1 MPAVQAFQVVSDFRF
16 EVGSALLGTRALQGQ
31 VDKLSDSADDA
42 LFSFKRLGFGLAASF
57 GLGTSGFLGLLS
69 QAVRTSEKFKI
80 TQLSFSNLI
89 SSNLEFLSGSV
100 DTFNDRLRVSEQ
112 ILINIS
118 KQSRKFG
125 LPEQQLV
132 DFTKLVSAQLIPKG
146 LAGANFQTA
155 TNISRNLLKAAPT
168 LGVTPSLVQGQLLR
182 IIEGQATRGDTLFRR
197 LLGETQ
203 AFAPFR
209 EGGRGGVKRFN
220 ALEAAKRVDVLDRAL
235 RQFASD
241 MDVLKGITE
250 TTGRQLQIMQDIFL
264 GITGILRPLG
274 DVISAPLVDI
284 LKKVNKI
291 LNTEGR
297 QIFNNISLIIGPLID
312 DFKSVAVTLLQLRNA
327 ARDLQATQKTLGI
340 IGIGIIITQIF
351 GFIRILK
358 FLGISVGF
366 LLTPLAL
373 LSRVLP
379 FIGTALLFIGR
390 AALVIAKPLALIFF
404 IFQLFSRAA
413 AFAKIKDL
421 ERLPGIIAEFT
432 KIMSK
437 ARAVLGV
444 ILGPFIKAFDSIA
457 QSLSFLFQKTILLQA
472 GLFILDK
479 LVGGLE
485 FLATGFTLV
494 QAALVGITAAVM
506 QFLENIRDFGIKS
519 LFTGEAFENV
529 PEIFDTAIEDIIKRN
544 LDAIRAGKGEAA
556 VTNQVT
562 NIGKVQIT
570 NAFKENLE
578 PDRIAFTLKEQLLKT
593 ARNPTQARKRSLNT
607 TQLAPA
613 GGF

>member
-209 EGGRGGVKRFN
+209 EGGRG
-220 ALEAAKRVDVLDRAL
+220 
-235 RQFASD
+235 
-241 MDVLKGITE
+241 
-250 TTGRQLQIMQDIFL
+250 
-264 GITGILRPLG
+264 
-274 DVISAPLVDI
+274 
-284 LKKVNKI
+284 
-291 LNTEGR
+291 
-297 QIFNNISLIIGPLID
+297 
-312 DFKSVAVTLLQLRNA
+312 
-327 ARDLQATQKTLGI
+327 
-340 IGIGIIITQIF
+340 
-351 GFIRILK
+351 
-358 FLGISVGF
+358 
-366 LLTPLAL
+366 
-373 LSRVLP
+373 
-379 FIGTALLFIGR
+379 
-390 AALVIAKPLALIFF
+390 
-404 IFQLFSRAA
+404 
-413 AFAKIKDL
+413 
-421 ERLPGIIAEFT
+421 
-432 KIMSK
+432 
-437 ARAVLGV
+437 
-444 ILGPFIKAFDSIA
+444 
-457 QSLSFLFQKTILLQA
+457 
-472 GLFILDK
+472 
-479 LVGGLE
+479 
-485 FLATGFTLV
+485 
-494 QAALVGITAAVM
+494 
-506 QFLENIRDFGIKS
+506 
-519 LFTGEAFENV
+519 
-529 PEIFDTAIEDIIKRN
+529 
-544 LDAIRAGKGEAA
+544 
-556 VTNQVT
+556 
-562 NIGKVQIT
+562 
-570 NAFKENLE
+570 
-578 PDRIAFTLKEQLLKT
+578 
-593 ARNPTQARKRSLNT
+593 
-607 TQLAPA
+607 
-613 GGF
+613 